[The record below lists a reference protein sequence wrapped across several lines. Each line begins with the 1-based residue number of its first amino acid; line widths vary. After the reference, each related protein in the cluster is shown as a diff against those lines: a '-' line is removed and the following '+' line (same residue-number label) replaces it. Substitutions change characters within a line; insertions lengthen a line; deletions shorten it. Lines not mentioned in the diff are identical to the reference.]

1 MTLVGDQDWYA
12 SRGFPGNS
20 WHSIETRLFQKK
32 SVWNGTAMARG
43 KEAIALILDVSPSM
57 SDAADNDSSS
67 FKRCLD
73 IAMMILKR
81 KIFSESKDEVA
92 VILFGTDDTKNPL
105 AETLPGYRNITI
117 LQELGLPNF
126 ELLRMLNEDVNLGTA
141 SGDFIDAIVVAMDH
155 LLTKISGRKTEP
167 RIVLFSNLASAFGTD
182 QLESVVKSM
191 KGLKVQL
198 TFIGPDIPEDI
209 NEIDLEQNRRKSKKD
224 GKTSAPESN
233 NDMPKPLS
241 YQQMKG
247 VKCVSGMLEQ
257 VDGEG
262 LSFTEVLPML
272 SFFQTR
278 EVKQTTSFRGPLEI
292 GDWVKI
298 NLFGFIKVKETRV
311 SSFEPI
317 SAISEAS
324 KNPGNMSICVERSY
338 HLPDEDL
345 TEVDKK
351 FTANAYK
358 YGKSLVPFGKVDQKL
373 AKLQT
378 ERCLKLLGFTDRSNI
393 NEYDHQ
399 GEAVY
404 LFVPQPGDKDA
415 AIALSALVHALE
427 ETNTVALVRYCR
439 CKNAVPSL
447 AFLAPLIK
455 VHYEGLY
462 MIFLPFVEDLRR
474 YGFLPLDTV
483 KISDE
488 QSQAIDALIDGM
500 DVSNAYVTASGEKE
514 EAFKPKNTL
523 NPFIQRLCDCVQKRA
538 LNPTDETL
546 PPLAEPIKKSIEPLP
561 RQGASC
567 RPTIDKIKEL
577 FPLAEI
583 SKKKNK
589 NVFQI
594 SEEST
599 EPKLK
604 RMKIANENE
613 NGEPSFA
620 RLASS
625 CITEVG
631 TADPVKDYQLLLHN
645 SNSSTFREVSQQLAK
660 RILQLVNDS
669 FLDQYYQK
677 ALDCLKA
684 LRQESLQGGEI
695 DIFNEL
701 LQKIKE
707 SMKGKRR
714 NDFWELIITERIGL
728 ITQEEC
734 SKSHVIEKEAA
745 QFFGSQQNNT
755 EKTAAVQEDVKD
767 VDDLLDMM

>member
-1 MTLVGDQDWYA
+1 MHTKDLKREEINDFGGR
-12 SRGFPGNS
+12 SR
-20 WHSIETRLFQKK
+20 L
-32 SVWNGTAMARG
+32 
-43 KEAIALILDVSPSM
+43 EAIALILDVSPSM

-126 ELLRMLNEDVNLGTA
+126 ELLRMLNEDVNLGKA
-141 SGDFIDAIVVAMDH
+141 ESFQYVVC
-155 LLTKISGRKTEP
+155 GRKTEP

-427 ETNTVALVRYCR
+427 ETNTVAL
-439 CKNAVPSL
+439 
-447 AFLAPLIK
+447 
-455 VHYEGLY
+455 GLY

-767 VDDLLDMM
+767 VDDLAQIISQLPFSLTAGYDVSSTLDPYQMALRFSPEEILLHLAHGNRHLLLQSNDTLFLLLQNF